1 MKRVFRSV
9 HNRVVGAVAVTGLLL
24 IPLGVFG
31 GSAFGHSAAAQYQYR
46 VTICHHTG
54 SKKHPWHL
62 ITISNKAVPAHLRHH
77 DQMPPCPTTATVA
90 KHHGKPSSDTSHG
103 QSSTGTQG
111 HESST
116 QGHESSTQGHEN
128 NQGGN
133 GNGKDDS
140 NGHHGKP

>member
-9 HNRVVGAVAVTGLLL
+9 NNRVAGAVAVTGLLL

-90 KHHGKPSSDTSHG
+90 KHHGKPPKHHGKPSSDTSHG
-103 QSSTGTQG
+103 QSSTVGQ
-111 HESST
+111 SST
-116 QGHESSTQGHEN
+116 AAQGHEN
-128 NQGGN
+128 NAGGN
-133 GNGKDDS
+133 GNGKDDN

>member
-1 MKRVFRSV
+1 MKRLFRSV
-9 HNRVVGAVAVTGLLL
+9 NNRVAGAVAVTGLLL

-31 GSAFGHSAAAQYQYR
+31 GSAFGHSGAAQYQYK

-77 DQMPPCPTTATVA
+77 DVMPPCPPPPSTAA

-103 QSSTGTQG
+103 QSSSG
-111 HESST
+111 
-116 QGHESSTQGHEN
+116 TQGHEN

-133 GNGKDDS
+133 GNGKD

>member
-90 KHHGKPSSDTSHG
+90 QNHGKPSSDTSHG
-103 QSSTGTQG
+103 QSSTVAQ
-111 HESST
+111 S
-116 QGHESSTQGHEN
+116 HESSTQGHEN

>member
-90 KHHGKPSSDTSHG
+90 KNHGKPSSDTSHG
-103 QSSTGTQG
+103 QASTG
-111 HESST
+111 
-116 QGHESSTQGHEN
+116 TQGHEN

>member
-1 MKRVFRSV
+1 MKRLFRSV
-9 HNRVVGAVAVTGLLL
+9 NNRVAGAVAVTGLLL

-31 GSAFGHSAAAQYQYR
+31 GSAFGHSGAAQYKYK

-54 SKKHPWHL
+54 SKKHPWHQ
-62 ITISNKAVPAHLRHH
+62 ITISNKAVAAHLRHG
-77 DQMPPCPTTATVA
+77 DSLLLPCPTTATVA

-116 QGHESSTQGHEN
+116 QGHEN